1 MKVLGEKTEVRVE
14 TSYKLAGIKCDVCGK
29 IIEPPSIEDQYKWM
43 EKPYTYYAVK
53 TGHHDWGNDSIES
66 IEERDI
72 CIDGS
77 DELYIRISK
86 KGASIVGI
94 VYDESMLLWQINELF
109 KILKEK
115 EQ

>member
-72 CIDGS
+72 CIDCIGKFVTDYLK
-77 DELYIRISK
+77 DENGYRSRYIDIKTEHVYYGERVSK
-86 KGASIVGI
+86 
-94 VYDESMLLWQINELF
+94 
-109 KILKEK
+109 
-115 EQ
+115 